1 MGETKGK
8 YGDGEGTMTYA
19 DGRSRTGVC
28 DNGDLWCD
36 TTTDPQCEAAQE
48 RDRQALH
55 DSYEAEKELMRSTR
69 EKVCA
74 EAEPF
79 SMRWNYYRCD

>member
-1 MGETKGK
+1 
-8 YGDGEGTMTYA
+8 
-19 DGRSRTGVC
+19 
-28 DNGDLWCD
+28 
-36 TTTDPQCEAAQE
+36 
-48 RDRQALH
+48 
-55 DSYEAEKELMRSTR
+55 MRSTR